1 MIYNRCRMRTSGIF
15 YPITLNMKKIICIYA
30 ALIGLSFTSLAQAQ
44 KPTGQQV
51 QIIENGLRFCES
63 TYPYEG
69 GILIANFGT
78 QELNPLNT
86 EGKGYILHY
95 NKEGKLQP
103 FITADG
109 NLSAPKG
116 MFIRESHLFVCDVNK
131 IVVYDL
137 NRLEAAPQILSFP
150 EGHLFV
156 NDLAA
161 IGNTL
166 YASVTNTDKIF
177 SIDIS
182 DVRKAGQPVEWLTIP
197 GPNGLLAD
205 NNQLYVASYP
215 ADGNTQDKHTIYR
228 VTNLAQ
234 PQSEKVIEI
243 PGQYDGIAFSTDKA
257 SLYITNWSPAGLS
270 KIDLKTGK
278 TVPVS
283 IQLDKALMG
292 PADITVANHRIYIPD
307 LPNSRVMMVKEQ

>member
-1 MIYNRCRMRTSGIF
+1 
-15 YPITLNMKKIICIYA
+15 MKKFICTA
-30 ALIGLSFTSLAQAQ
+30 FIGLSLSSLTYAQ
-44 KPTGQQV
+44 KPTEQQV
-51 QIIENGLRFCES
+51 QIIEQGIRFCES
-63 TYPYEG
+63 TYPYKG

-116 MFIRESHLFVCDVNK
+116 MFIREDHLFVCDVNK

-137 NRLEAAPQILSFP
+137 NRLEAAPQVLSFP

-182 DVRKAGQPVEWLTIP
+182 DIRKVGQPVEWLTVP

-205 NNQLYVASYP
+205 NNQLYVAAYP

-228 VTNLAQ
+228 VINLTQ
-234 PQSEKVIEI
+234 PKLEKVIGI
-243 PGQYDGIAFSTDKA
+243 PGQYDGIAFSTDK
-257 SLYITNWSPAGLS
+257 STLYITNWSPAGLS
-270 KIDLKTGK
+270 KIDLKSGK

-283 IQLDKALMG
+283 IQLDKALIG

-307 LPNSRVMMVKEQ
+307 LPNSRVVIIKE

>member
-197 GPNGLLAD
+197 GPNGLC
-205 NNQLYVASYP
+205 
-215 ADGNTQDKHTIYR
+215 
-228 VTNLAQ
+228 
-234 PQSEKVIEI
+234 
-243 PGQYDGIAFSTDKA
+243 
-257 SLYITNWSPAGLS
+257 
-270 KIDLKTGK
+270 
-278 TVPVS
+278 
-283 IQLDKALMG
+283 M
-292 PADITVANHRIYIPD
+292 
-307 LPNSRVMMVKEQ
+307 

>member
-1 MIYNRCRMRTSGIF
+1 
-15 YPITLNMKKIICIYA
+15 MKRFIYA
-30 ALIGLSFTSLAQAQ
+30 ALIGLTLPTLAHAQ
-44 KPTGQQV
+44 KPTEQRV
-51 QIIENGLRFCES
+51 QLIEEGLRFCES

-116 MFIRESHLFVCDVNK
+116 MFIRTNHLFVCDVNK

-137 NRLEAAPQILSFP
+137 NRLETAPQILSFP

-182 DVRKAGQPVEWLTIP
+182 DVRKVEQPVEWLTIP
-197 GPNGLLAD
+197 GPNGLLATD
-205 NNQLYVASYP
+205 NQLYVASYP
-215 ADGNTQDKHTIYR
+215 AEGNTQDKHTIYQIKD
-228 VTNLAQ
+228 LSQ
-234 PQSEKVIEI
+234 PQPEKVIGI
-243 PGQYDGIAFSTDKA
+243 PGQYDGIAFSTDKT

-270 KIDLKTGK
+270 RIDLKTGK

-283 IQLDKALMG
+283 IQLDKALIG
-292 PADITVANHRIYIPD
+292 PADITVANHQIYIPD
-307 LPNSRVMMVKEQ
+307 LPNSRVVVIEER

>member
-1 MIYNRCRMRTSGIF
+1 
-15 YPITLNMKKIICIYA
+15 MKKFICTA
-30 ALIGLSFTSLAQAQ
+30 FIGLSLSSLTYAQ
-44 KPTGQQV
+44 KPTEQQV
-51 QIIENGLRFCES
+51 QIIEQGIRFCES
-63 TYPYEG
+63 TYPYKG

-103 FITADG
+103 FIIADG

-116 MFIRESHLFVCDVNK
+116 MFIREDHLFVCDVNK

-137 NRLEAAPQILSFP
+137 NRLEAAPQVLSFP

-182 DVRKAGQPVEWLTIP
+182 DIRKVGQPVEWLTVP

-205 NNQLYVASYP
+205 NNQLYVAAYP

-228 VTNLAQ
+228 VTDLTQ
-234 PQSEKVIEI
+234 PKLEKVIEI
-243 PGQYDGIAFSTDKA
+243 PGQYDGIAFSTDK
-257 SLYITNWSPAGLS
+257 STLYITNWSPAGLS
-270 KIDLKTGK
+270 KIDLKSGK

-283 IQLDKALMG
+283 IQLDKALIG
-292 PADITVANHRIYIPD
+292 PADITVANHQIYIPD
-307 LPNSRVMMVKEQ
+307 LPNSRVVIIKE

>member
-1 MIYNRCRMRTSGIF
+1 MIYNRCRIKTSGIF
-15 YPITLNMKKIICIYA
+15 YPITLKMKKIICIYTA
-30 ALIGLSFTSLAQAQ
+30 IIGLSFTSLAQAP
-44 KPTGQQV
+44 KTTNKQV
-51 QIIENGLRFCES
+51 QIIEDGLRFCES

-103 FITADG
+103 FIASDG

-116 MFIRESHLFVCDVNK
+116 MFIRKSHLFICDVNK

-137 NRLEAAPQILSFP
+137 NRLEAAPQVLSFP
-150 EGHLFV
+150 EGHQFV

-182 DVRKAGQPVEWLTIP
+182 DIQKVGQPVEWFTIP

-215 ADGNTQDKHTIYR
+215 ADENTQDKHTIYR
-228 VTNLAQ
+228 VTDLTQ
-234 PQSEKVIEI
+234 PKSEKVIEI
-243 PGQYDGIAFSTDKA
+243 PGQYDGIAFSTDKSA
-257 SLYITNWSPAGLS
+257 LYITNWAPAGLS

-278 TVPVS
+278 TVSLS
-283 IQLDKALMG
+283 IQLDKALSG

-307 LPNSRVMMVKEQ
+307 LPNSRIVIVKE

>member
-1 MIYNRCRMRTSGIF
+1 MIYNRYRMRTSGIF

-137 NRLEAAPQILSFP
+137 NRLEAAPQIL
-150 EGHLFV
+150 
-156 NDLAA
+156 
-161 IGNTL
+161 
-166 YASVTNTDKIF
+166 VTNTDKIF

-292 PADITVANHRIYIPD
+292 PADITVANHLIYIPD
-307 LPNSRVMMVKEQ
+307 LPNSRVVMVKEQ